1 MIRIRT
7 LELNCWHDEKFEIR
21 NISGSIGYLLLFIK
35 TKAVF
40 RLDGKASPVD
50 GYITVEAKSD
60 QATINMAYIIIS
72 KVPAPA
78 AEAPADNTE
87 ATEPETEPAPAAE
100 AEQTGTAPEA
110 AETANVPETG
120 ITLALIPAAVA
131 LAAVVVSK
139 KR

>member
-21 NISGSIGYLLLFIK
+21 NISGSSGYLLLFIK

-60 QATINMAYIIIS
+60 QATINMAS
-72 KVPAPA
+72 
-78 AEAPADNTE
+78 NLSRSSC
-87 ATEPETEPAPAAE
+87 
-100 AEQTGTAPEA
+100 
-110 AETANVPETG
+110 ANAYHNG
-120 ITLALIPAAVA
+120 F
-131 LAAVVVSK
+131 SQK
-139 KR
+139 S